1 MKMEIEKDRSD
12 NSYIQNLPA
21 DYIPTDEEPYMNEKQ
36 IEYFKRKLIC
46 WRDKLLRDSLET
58 VTKLKDEG
66 GRETD
71 ILDQGTVETNM
82 ALHLRNRDRDR
93 KLIKKIDE
101 ALERIK
107 MGTYGYCEES
117 GEEIGINRL
126 EARPIARLCL
136 EEQELRERRERA
148 KRNRR
153 TT

>member
-1 MKMEIEKDRSD
+1 MGIKKKLSD
-12 NSYIQNLPA
+12 NSYIQDLPS
-21 DYIPTDEEPYMNEKQ
+21 DYIPSDKEPYMNKKQ
-36 IEYFKRKLIC
+36 LEYFKRKLLS
-46 WRDKLLRDSLET
+46 WREKLLRDSYET
-58 VTKLKDEG
+58 VVKLKDEG

-82 ALHLRNRDRDR
+82 SLHLRNRDRDR
-93 KLIKKIDE
+93 KLIQKIDD

-117 GEEIGINRL
+117 GEEIGLNRL

-148 KRNRR
+148 RRNTR

>member
-1 MKMEIEKDRSD
+1 MGIEKSLSKS
-12 NSYIQNLPA
+12 SYNLPP
-21 DYIPTDEEPYMNEKQ
+21 DYVPTDKEPYMNEKQ
-36 IEYFKRKLIC
+36 LEYFRRKLLS
-46 WRDKLLRDSLET
+46 WREKLLRDSQET
-58 VTKLKDEG
+58 VIKLKDEG

-93 KLIKKIDE
+93 KLIQKIDE

>member
-1 MKMEIEKDRSD
+1 MEVDKNLLD
-12 NSYIQNLPA
+12 NLYIHQDMPA
-21 DYIPTDEEPYMNEKQ
+21 GYVPTDNEPYMNERQ
-36 IEYFKRKLIC
+36 LEYFKHKLLS
-46 WRDKLLRDSLET
+46 WREKLLRDSQET
-58 VTKLKDEG
+58 VIKLKDEG
-66 GRETD
+66 SRETD

-93 KLIKKIDE
+93 KLIQKIDD

-117 GEEIGINRL
+117 GEEIGLDRL

-148 KRNRR
+148 RRNRR
-153 TT
+153 TS